1 MKIISATVGPMPR
14 PLPEGLGDPMPS
26 VPATFE
32 DGTVR
37 SLFRFYLDEI
47 SFTPAELVGLTE
59 REALELRRRKDVE
72 WLQS

>member
-26 VPATFE
+26 VTATFE
-32 DGTVR
+32 DGTVK
-37 SLFRFYLDEI
+37 SLFRFYPDEI